1 VSENTHLVLM
11 RVSELLALGYFG
23 IFALA
28 ALAIVARRPSA
39 WRALGCAVLG
49 LSLVATAPGMP
60 WVFVF
65 DVPVDF
71 RDWWLLAALPLA
83 YWTPAPLVV
92 RPDERLEAWLS
103 RIDEALRLTRRRGSA
118 LEPFE
123 LAYLFVYPMVPA
135 GLLATMLA
143 PAAMPAETFWRAVLV
158 AVLPCY
164 GLLPMLPTRP
174 PRALERPNPS
184 SEPAT
189 GLRRA
194 NVGFLAAFG
203 NGWNTLPSGHAAG
216 AVAVAVI
223 VWRSESPL
231 AFVFAL
237 LAAGIAIGTVRGRYH
252 YAVDTILGVMLGVI
266 AGVAAG
272 R

>member
-1 VSENTHLVLM
+1 M
-11 RVSELLALGYFG
+11 RLSELLALGYFG

-28 ALAIVARRPSA
+28 ALAVVARRPSA
-39 WRALGCAVLG
+39 WRALACAVLG
-49 LSLVATAPGMP
+49 LSLVASAPGVP
-60 WVFVF
+60 LVFVR
-65 DVPVDF
+65 DVPIDV

-103 RIDEALRLTRRRGSA
+103 HIDEALGLTHRRGSA
-118 LEPFE
+118 VDPFE

-135 GLLATMLA
+135 GLLATTFA
-143 PAAMPAETFWRAVLV
+143 PHAVPDIFWRAVLA

-174 PRALERPNPS
+174 PRALERPDPS
-184 SEPAT
+184 SAPPP

-216 AVAVAVI
+216 AVAVAVV
-223 VWRSESPL
+223 VWRSGSPL
-231 AFVFAL
+231 APVFAL

-252 YAVDTILGVMLGVI
+252 YVVDTG
-266 AGVAAG
+266 A
-272 R
+272 

>member
-1 VSENTHLVLM
+1 M

-28 ALAIVARRPSA
+28 ALAVVARRPSA
-39 WRALGCAVLG
+39 WRAFGCAVLG
-49 LSLVATAPGMP
+49 FSLVATAPGVP
-60 WVFVF
+60 FVFVQ
-65 DVPVDF
+65 DVPIDF

-83 YWTPAPLVV
+83 YGTPAPLVV

-103 RIDEALRLTRRRGSA
+103 RIDEALGLTRRRRSA
-118 LEPFE
+118 LDPFE

-135 GLLATMLA
+135 GLLATMFA
-143 PAAMPAETFWRAVLV
+143 PHAVPADTFWRAVFV

-174 PRALERPNPS
+174 PRALERPDPS
-184 SEPAT
+184 SEPAM

-216 AVAVAVI
+216 AVAVAVV
-223 VWRSESPL
+223 VWRSGSPL
-231 AFVFAL
+231 APVFAL

-252 YAVDTILGVMLGVI
+252 YVVDTVLGVALGL
-266 AGVAAG
+266 AAG
-272 R
+272 LVTGV